1 MKKIEKEYAMGILKE
16 WADLNFVM
24 IENRAWTSGA
34 YFPDDKNSVGTLV
47 KAINRKHDFYFDD
60 NEFVQDDKTIFVVRP
75 EKSTTKDLFNKL
87 IELGII

>member
-1 MKKIEKEYAMGILKE
+1 MKKIEKEYAMNTLKT

-24 IENRAWTSGA
+24 IKNRTWTSGA
-34 YFPDDKNSVGTLV
+34 YFPDDKNSVGSLV
-47 KAINRKHDFYFDD
+47 HAINGNYDFYFDD
-60 NEFVQDDKTIFVVRP
+60 NEFVQDDKTIFVVKH